1 MAYPEYNP
9 EKGTVSNR
17 TLTQI
22 ARAKSKAV
30 GGKRKKCT
38 RGKSCSATCIAANK
52 ICLVDIPLSS
62 AIEIPKVRKMIQEAT
77 KPPVQ
82 PTAKPVVPTVK
93 PTTKPP
99 TKVSE
104 QDIINNTMMAKYH
117 AKAYEEFANKK
128 KQTPE
133 VLEKLKYHGTKADE
147 YLNKLP
153 NGEGKDKVRNFVD
166 ARLKRA
172 NVENDRK
179 EANGHINDAAF
190 WYAMGKPD
198 KGAAGEK
205 NAKAAI
211 NKLPEGERVA
221 ALKKLDDQVKE
232 AKQRHS
238 AGEAENKKLKERPP
252 EEIQKAVDKYV
263 KEMEGHY
270 AKIADLKKQN
280 LPSGEL
286 KWRMEE
292 AESMAKVARDKA
304 VSEANWLSSSLKG
317 KAFDLIK
324 GKEVAAK
331 SPVMTS
337 REREK
342 EVKSILSKYLYAKM
356 ANNDPEKMSDLRTQ
370 ARNIAEGFT
379 GAKKASMLA
388 LLDKA
393 FGEQK
398 PLNFGK
404 RVESPS
410 EVAKVG
416 QAMVDKY
423 PKIKSAASI
432 LRKYEKLQET
442 ITERLKDPNLTN
454 EQKGKLAE
462 QLYRITTLK
471 NTANSKL
478 AQAMESLRADMLK
491 TPLTTAQVNQ
501 ALARVEFVKGPGI
514 AAVRKDVA
522 EFIKMFNGRGIADVE
537 NVAQKPLQ
545 TVKMTKKRAGANVLG
560 RVTTSGEKVTTF
572 HEITHLMEGQR
583 QWMFDYAT
591 NWMRGKAFSES
602 EAKAKGVHW
611 GDKKMDVPVAQM
623 ENGKPLYQLLKIAGG
638 GYRPDEVAYVDTYMN
653 PYMGKVYSGQ
663 YAKSSSEVW
672 SMTLQ
677 QFSSTERMVTL
688 YRQHPELFEMGVG
701 LAGS

>member
-1 MAYPEYNP
+1 MTYPEYNP

-17 TLTQI
+17 TLAQI
-22 ARAKSKAV
+22 SRAKGKAV
-30 GGKRKKCT
+30 GGGRKKCIK
-38 RGKSCSATCIAANK
+38 GKSCSATCIAANK
-52 ICLVDIPLSS
+52 VCLVDIPLSS
-62 AIEIPKVRKMIQEAT
+62 AIEIPKIRKMIQEAT

-82 PTAKPVVPTVK
+82 PSVR
-93 PTTKPP
+93 PTTKTP

-104 QDIINNTMMAKYH
+104 QDIVKNTMLAKYH
-117 AKAYEEFANKK
+117 ANAYEEFAKKK
-128 KQTPE
+128 KQTPQ
-133 VLEKLKYHGTKADE
+133 VLERLKYHETKADE

-153 NGEGKDKVRNFVD
+153 NGEGKDKVRNFLD

-172 NVENDRK
+172 NVVNDRK

-190 WYAMGKPD
+190 WHGMGQPD

-232 AKQRHS
+232 AKQRYS
-238 AGEAENKKLKERPP
+238 AGEAEKKKLKERPP
-252 EEIQKAVDKYV
+252 EEIQKVVDKYV

-270 AKIADLKKQN
+270 AKIVDLKKQN

-286 KWRMEE
+286 KWRVEE
-292 AESMAKVARDKA
+292 AESMAKVARDRA
-304 VSEANWLSSSLKG
+304 ASEANWLPSSLKG

-337 REREK
+337 KEREK
-342 EVKSILSKYLYAKM
+342 EVKSILSKYMYAKM
-356 ANNDPEKMSDLRTQ
+356 AKDPEKMSDLRTQ

-388 LLDKA
+388 LLDKT
-393 FGEQK
+393 FGELK
-398 PLNFGK
+398 PLNFGQ
-404 RVESPS
+404 RAESYS

-416 QAMVDKY
+416 QAMIDKY
-423 PKIKSAASI
+423 PRIKSAASI

-462 QLYRITTLK
+462 QLFRVTTFK
-471 NTANSKL
+471 NTANGKL
-478 AQAMESLRADMLK
+478 MQAMESLRGDMLK

-501 ALARVEFVKGPGI
+501 ALARVEFVKGAGI
-514 AAVRKDVA
+514 VAVRKDVA
-522 EFIKMFNGRGIADVE
+522 EFIKMFNGRGITDVE

-545 TVKMTKKRAGANVLG
+545 TVKMTKTRAGANVLG
-560 RVTTSGEKVTTF
+560 KVTTSGGKVTTF
-572 HEITHLMEGQR
+572 HEITHVMEGQR
-583 QWMFDYAT
+583 QWMFDYAA

-611 GDKKMDVPVAQM
+611 GDKKMDVPVARV
-623 ENGKPLYQLLKIAGG
+623 EGGKPLYQLLQIAGG
-638 GYRPDEVAYVDTYMN
+638 GYKSDEVAYVDTYMS

-672 SMTLQ
+672 SMALQ
-677 QFSSTERMVTL
+677 QFASPDHMVKL
-688 YRQHPELFEMGVG
+688 YRQHPELFEVGVG